1 MSGVLVDTCMWSL
14 ALRGK
19 RPQEAEVAEQ
29 LTKLIDENRA
39 KIIGPIRQEVLSG
52 YSDFARYEK
61 LRSKLQYFPN
71 EAIVD
76 SDYETAAAYSKSLSR
91 QRHPGIAHGFSDL
104 RCFSA
109 PEDNDLYE
117 RSRLFKLSQIR
128 TDLAVRAKLSVL
140 SLASGGR
147 ESAVSEP
154 VAITEACLAA
164 CRETGG

>member
-76 SDYETAAAYSKSLSR
+76 SDYETAAAYSNLCRAKGIQGSHTDFLICAVSVRLKMMIYTNDQDFSSYLKYVPISL
-91 QRHPGIAHGFSDL
+91 F
-104 RCFSA
+104 
-109 PEDNDLYE
+109 E
-117 RSRLFKLSQIR
+117 RS
-128 TDLAVRAKLSVL
+128 
-140 SLASGGR
+140 
-147 ESAVSEP
+147 
-154 VAITEACLAA
+154 
-164 CRETGG
+164 